1 MKSGPACPPNVWGS
15 VSVELK
21 RNTRICLVP
30 RLAGVGGMVSFQYKL
45 ADGLRARGIQVC
57 QDLSDTPCQAVLVIG
72 GTRDL
77 AGLWRLRRQGIPV
90 VQRLDGMNWLHRL
103 AGIRK
108 DGWRHY
114 LRAEY
119 GNRLL
124 ALIRSRLAS
133 RVVYQSEFARSWW
146 ERVYGALP
154 LENRVIHNGVDL
166 NCYSQT
172 GIGTPPTD
180 RWRLLMVE
188 GSLMGGYELGLHAA
202 VDLSV
207 RLAGLLSAPGCPVE
221 PRPVE
226 LLVAGRVSESVRRQ
240 WQGRLEQARG
250 ALPVSLSWAGL
261 VPLDQIPQLDRSAH
275 LLYSSDINPAC
286 PNSVIEALACG
297 LPVIAFDTGALPE
310 MLSGDCG
317 RVVPYG
323 GDPWKLETP
332 DIAALAQAALS
343 VLADQ
348 PRFRNEARLR
358 AETVFGLDQMV
369 ESYLDILLR
378 AQS

>member
-1 MKSGPACPPNVWGS
+1 MKSGLACLPNWWGS
-15 VSVELK
+15 VSAEL
-21 RNTRICLVP
+21 RHTSRICLVP

-45 ADGLRARGIQVC
+45 EDGLRARGIQVC
-57 QDLSDTPCQAVLVIG
+57 QDLSDTPYQAVLVIG

-124 ALIRSRLAS
+124 ALIRSRLAN
-133 RVVYQSEFARSWW
+133 RIVYQSDFARQWW
-146 ERVYGALP
+146 DRVHGKPPVEYQ
-154 LENRVIHNGVDL
+154 VIHNGVDL
-166 NCYSQT
+166 NSYSPL
-172 GIGTPPTD
+172 GAGVPPAD
-180 RWRLLMVE
+180 CWRMLMVE
-188 GSLMGGYELGLHAA
+188 GSLMGGYEQGLQAA

-207 RLAGLLSAPGCPVE
+207 QLAALISAPSCPVE
-221 PRPVE
+221 KRPVE
-226 LLVAGRVSESVRRQ
+226 LMVAGRVSESVQHQ
-240 WQGRLEQARG
+240 WQTRLEQTRG

-275 LLYSSDINPAC
+275 MLYSSDINPAC
-286 PNSVIEALACG
+286 PNSVVEALACG
-297 LPVIAFDTGALPE
+297 LPVIAFDTGALSE
-310 MLSGDCG
+310 MVSGDSG
-317 RVVPYG
+317 RVVRYG
-323 GDPWKLETP
+323 ADPWKLEPP
-332 DIAALAQAALS
+332 DVAALAQAALA

-348 PRFRNEARLR
+348 PRFRSEARR
-358 AETVFGLDQMV
+358 HAEAAFGLDQMV
-369 ESYLDILLR
+369 EKYLDILLKG
-378 AQS
+378 QD

>member
-1 MKSGPACPPNVWGS
+1 

-21 RNTRICLVP
+21 RITRICLIP

-45 ADGLRARGIQVC
+45 ADGLRACGIQVC
-57 QDLSDTPCQAVLVIG
+57 QDLADTPYQAVLVIG

-77 AGLWRLRRQGIPV
+77 PGLWRLRRQGIPV

-133 RVVYQSEFARSWW
+133 RVVYQSEFARRWW
-146 ERVYGALP
+146 ERLHGTLP
-154 LENRVIHNGVDL
+154 VESQVIHNGVDL
-166 NCYSQT
+166 NSYSPT
-172 GIGTPPTD
+172 GAGAPPAD
-180 RWRLLMVE
+180 RWRLLLVE
-188 GSLMGGYELGLHAA
+188 GSLMGGYEQGLQAA
-202 VDLSV
+202 VDLAV
-207 RLAGLLSAPGCPVE
+207 RLATLLSAPGCPIE
-221 PRPVE
+221 QRPVE
-226 LLVAGRVSESVRRQ
+226 LLVAGRVPESVQRH
-240 WQGRLEQARG
+240 WQARLQQARG
-250 ALPVSLSWAGL
+250 TLPVSLSWAGL
-261 VPLDQIPQLDRSAH
+261 VSLDQIPQLDRSAH

-310 MLSGDCG
+310 MVLGDSGL
-317 RVVPYG
+317 VVPYG
-323 GDPWKLETP
+323 GDPWKLEPP
-332 DIAALAQAALS
+332 DIDSLAQAALA

-348 PRFRNEARLR
+348 PRFRGGARLR
-358 AETVFGLDQMV
+358 AKAAFGLDQMV
-369 ESYLDILLR
+369 DKYLGMLLKG
-378 AQS
+378 QG

>member
-1 MKSGPACPPNVWGS
+1 MKFGPACPLNAWGS
-15 VSVELK
+15 VSAEPV
-21 RNTRICLVP
+21 RAARICLVP

-45 ADGLRARGIQVC
+45 ADGLRARGLQIC
-57 QDLSDTPCQAVLVIG
+57 QDLSDPPYQAVLVIG

-77 AGLWRLRRQGIPV
+77 AGLWRARRRGIPV

-103 AGIRK
+103 AGIRQ

-133 RVVYQSEFARSWW
+133 RVVYQSEFARRWW
-146 ERVYGALP
+146 ERLHGRLP
-154 LENRVIHNGVDL
+154 VENRVIHNGVDL
-166 NCYSQT
+166 NSYSPT
-172 GIGTPPTD
+172 GAGSPPAD
-180 RWRLLMVE
+180 CWRLLMVE
-188 GSLMGGYELGLHAA
+188 GSLMGGYEQGLQAA
-202 VDLSV
+202 VDLSI
-207 RLAGLLSAPGCPVE
+207 RLAALLAAPGCPVE

-226 LLVAGRVSESVRRQ
+226 LAVAGRVSENVQRQ
-240 WQGRLEQARG
+240 WQTRLEQARG

-297 LPVIAFDTGALPE
+297 LPVLAFDTGALPE
-310 MLSGDCG
+310 MVLGDSGQI
-317 RVVPYG
+317 VPYG
-323 GDPWKLETP
+323 GDPWKLAP
-332 DIAALAQAALS
+332 PNVPALAQAALS
-343 VLADQ
+343 ILADQ
-348 PRFRNEARLR
+348 PHFRAGARWR
-358 AETVFGLDQMV
+358 AETAFGLDQMV
-369 ESYLDILLR
+369 EQYLEVLLKG
-378 AQS
+378 QG

>member
-1 MKSGPACPPNVWGS
+1 
-15 VSVELK
+15 
-21 RNTRICLVP
+21 
-30 RLAGVGGMVSFQYKL
+30 MVSFQYKL

-57 QDLSDTPCQAVLVIG
+57 QDLSDPPYQAVLVIG

-133 RVVYQSEFARSWW
+133 RVVYQSEFARRWW

-154 LENRVIHNGVDL
+154 VENRVIHNGVDL
-166 NCYSQT
+166 NSYSPT
-172 GIGTPPTD
+172 GIGTPPAD

-188 GSLMGGYELGLHAA
+188 GSLMGGYEQGLQAA

-207 RLAGLLSAPGCPVE
+207 RLAASLSAPGCPIE
-221 PRPVE
+221 SRPVE
-226 LLVAGRVSESVRRQ
+226 LLVAGRVSESVQRQ
-240 WQGRLEQARG
+240 WQWRLEQARG

-310 MLSGDCG
+310 MLLGDCG

-323 GDPWKLETP
+323 GDPWKLELP
-332 DIAALAQAALS
+332 DVAALAQAALA

-348 PRFRNEARLR
+348 PRFRNGARLR
-358 AETVFGLDQMV
+358 AEAAFGLDQMV
-369 ESYLDILLR
+369 ERYLDILLR
-378 AQS
+378 AQG

>member
-1 MKSGPACPPNVWGS
+1 
-15 VSVELK
+15 
-21 RNTRICLVP
+21 
-30 RLAGVGGMVSFQYKL
+30 MVSFQYKL
-45 ADGLRARGIQVC
+45 ADGLRARGVQVC
-57 QDLSDTPCQAVLVIG
+57 QDLSDTPYQAVLVIG
-72 GTRDL
+72 GTRTL
-77 AGLWRLRRQGIPV
+77 AGLWRVRRQGIPV

-124 ALIRSRLAS
+124 ALIRSRLSS
-133 RVVYQSEFARSWW
+133 RVVYQSEFAHRWW
-146 ERVYGALP
+146 ESVHGTLP
-154 LENRVIHNGVDL
+154 VEKRVIHNGVDL
-166 NCYSQT
+166 NNYSPT
-172 GIGTPPTD
+172 GPGAPPVD

-188 GSLMGGYELGLHAA
+188 GSLMGGYEQGLQAA

-207 RLAGLLSAPGCPVE
+207 QLAKLFSAPGYPIE

-226 LLVAGRVSESVRRQ
+226 LMVAGRVSENVQRQ
-240 WQGRLEQARG
+240 WQARLEQARG
-250 ALPVSLSWAGL
+250 TLPVNLSWAGL
-261 VPLDQIPQLDRSAH
+261 VPFDQIPQLDRSAH

-310 MLSGDCG
+310 MVLGDSGL
-317 RVVPYG
+317 VVPYG
-323 GDPWKLETP
+323 GDPWKLEPP
-332 DIAALAQAALS
+332 DVPGLAQAALA

-348 PRFRNEARLR
+348 LRFRSGARRR
-358 AETVFGLDQMV
+358 AEAAFGLDQMV
-369 ESYLDILLR
+369 EKYLEMLLKD
-378 AQS
+378 QD

>member
-1 MKSGPACPPNVWGS
+1 
-15 VSVELK
+15 
-21 RNTRICLVP
+21 
-30 RLAGVGGMVSFQYKL
+30 MVSFQYKL
-45 ADGLRARGIQVC
+45 ADGLRTRGVQVC
-57 QDLSDTPCQAVLVIG
+57 QDLSDTPYQAVLVIG

-124 ALIRSRLAS
+124 ALIRARLAS
-133 RVVYQSEFARSWW
+133 RVVYQSEFVRRWW
-146 ERVYGALP
+146 ERVHGALP
-154 LENRVIHNGVDL
+154 VENRVIHNGVDL
-166 NCYSQT
+166 NSYSPT

-180 RWRLLMVE
+180 CWRLLMVE
-188 GSLMGGYELGLHAA
+188 GSLMGGYEQGLQAA

-207 RLAGLLSAPGCPVE
+207 RLAALLSAPGCPIE
-221 PRPVE
+221 SRPVE
-226 LLVAGRVSESVRRQ
+226 LLVAGRVSESVQRQ
-240 WQGRLEQARG
+240 WQWRLEQARG

-310 MLSGDCG
+310 MLLGDCG

-323 GDPWKLETP
+323 GDPWKLEPP
-332 DIAALAQAALS
+332 DVAALAQAALA
-343 VLADQ
+343 VLAEQ

-358 AETVFGLDQMV
+358 AEAAFGLDQMV

-378 AQS
+378 ALG

>member
-1 MKSGPACPPNVWGS
+1 
-15 VSVELK
+15 
-21 RNTRICLVP
+21 
-30 RLAGVGGMVSFQYKL
+30 MVTFQYKL
-45 ADGLRARGIQVC
+45 IAGLSARGVQVC
-57 QDLSDTPCQAVLVIG
+57 QDMADVPYQSVLVIG

-77 AGLWRLRRQGIPV
+77 AGLWRLRRRGIPV

-103 AGIRK
+103 AGIRA

-119 GNRLL
+119 GNWLL

-133 RVVYQSEFARSWW
+133 RIVYQSEFARRWW
-146 ERVYGALP
+146 ERVHGTSPQAAT
-154 LENRVIHNGVDL
+154 VIYNGVDL
-166 NCYSQT
+166 AAYSPT
-172 GIGTPPTD
+172 GLGSPPAD
-180 RWRLLMVE
+180 RWRLLLVE
-188 GSLMGGYELGLHAA
+188 GSLMGGYEQGLQAA

-207 RLAGLLSAPGCPVE
+207 RLAGLLAEPGCPLE

-226 LLVAGRVSESVRRQ
+226 LMVAGRVSENVRREWEQ
-240 WQGRLEQARG
+240 RLEGARG

-310 MLSGDCG
+310 MVLGESG
-317 RVVPYG
+317 RIVPYG
-323 GDPWKLETP
+323 GDPWKLAAP
-332 DIAALAQAALS
+332 DIAALAQAALA

-348 PRFRNEARLR
+348 ARYRTGARRHAEA
-358 AETVFGLDQMV
+358 AFSLDQMV
-369 ESYLDILLR
+369 DLYLAVLLGD
-378 AQS
+378 QG

>member
-1 MKSGPACPPNVWGS
+1 
-15 VSVELK
+15 
-21 RNTRICLVP
+21 
-30 RLAGVGGMVSFQYKL
+30 MVSFQYKL

-57 QDLSDTPCQAVLVIG
+57 QDLSDPPYQAVLVIG

-124 ALIRSRLAS
+124 ALIRARLAS
-133 RVVYQSEFARSWW
+133 RVVYQSEFARRWW
-146 ERVYGALP
+146 ERVHGALP
-154 LENRVIHNGVDL
+154 VENRVIHNGVDL
-166 NCYSQT
+166 NSYSPT
-172 GIGTPPTD
+172 GISTPPTD
-180 RWRLLMVE
+180 CWRLLMVE
-188 GSLMGGYELGLHAA
+188 GSLMGGYEQGLQAA

-207 RLAGLLSAPGCPVE
+207 RLAALLSEPDCPIE
-221 PRPVE
+221 SRPVE
-226 LLVAGRVSESVRRQ
+226 LLVAGRVSESVQRQ
-240 WQGRLEQARG
+240 WQWRLEQARG

-310 MLSGDCG
+310 MLLGDCG

-323 GDPWKLETP
+323 GDPWKLEPP
-332 DIAALAQAALS
+332 DVAALAQAALA
-343 VLADQ
+343 VLAEQ

-358 AETVFGLDQMV
+358 AEAAFGLDQMV

-378 AQS
+378 ALG